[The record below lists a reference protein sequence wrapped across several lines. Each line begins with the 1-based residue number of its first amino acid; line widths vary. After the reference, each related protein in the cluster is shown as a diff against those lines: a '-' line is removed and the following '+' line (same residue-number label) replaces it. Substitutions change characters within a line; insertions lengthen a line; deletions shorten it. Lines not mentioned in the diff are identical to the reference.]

1 MITTR
6 RIARALLPLVLLLA
20 GRIAMAADNWPE
32 FRGPHGDGHAD
43 SAKLPLSWSETE
55 HVRWK
60 TAIHDRG
67 WSSPVVWGDQIWL
80 TTATQDGKQM
90 YAMQLD
96 RDSGAVVRDVLLFSP
111 AEPAFCHPY
120 NSYASCTPAIEK
132 GRVYIHFG
140 SYGTTAIDTASGKQI
155 WTRDDLPCDHFRGPG
170 SSPILWNNLLILTFD
185 GADFQYLVGL
195 DKKTGETV
203 WRTDRHIHY
212 DSDDGDYHKGF
223 STPTVIKLAGREQL
237 ISPSAGATI
246 AYDPATGH
254 ELWRVQSGG
263 MNAAARPLFGHGM
276 AFATTA
282 YQGYQ
287 LFAVRPDGSGDIS
300 DSHVAWKF
308 AKSVPS
314 RSSPVLIGD
323 HLFMVADKGVASCID
338 AKTGEALWQKRLPGE
353 YTASPIYASG
363 RIYFFNEDGRSPVIA
378 PEPKELHELA
388 LNKLDDGCMASPA
401 VSGNALFLRT
411 KTHLYRIE
419 Q

>member
-1 MITTR
+1 MIR
-6 RIARALLPLVLLLA
+6 SIARLLLPLLLLVGARVA
-20 GRIAMAADNWPE
+20 GAVDNWPE
-32 FRGPHGDGHAD
+32 FRGPGGDGHAD
-43 SAKLPLSWSETE
+43 SAKLPLTWSETE

-67 WSSPVVWGDQIWL
+67 WSSPVIWGDQIWL
-80 TTATQDGKQM
+80 TTATQDGTQM
-90 YAMQLD
+90 FAVEVD
-96 RDSGAVVRDVLLFSP
+96 RKSGAILRDVLLFSP

-120 NSYASCTPAIEK
+120 NSYASCTPVIEP

-140 SYGTTAIDTASGKQI
+140 SYGTVAIDTATGKKL
-155 WTRDDLPCDHFRGPG
+155 WTRADLPCDHFRGPG
-170 SSPILWNNLLILTFD
+170 SSPILWHNLLILTFD
-185 GADFQYLVGL
+185 GFDFQYLVAL
-195 DKKTGETV
+195 NKLTGQTV
-203 WRTDRHIHY
+203 WRSDRNIHY

-223 STPTVIKLAGREQL
+223 STPTVIQVAGQEQL
-237 ISPSAGATI
+237 ISPSAGATM
-246 AYDPATGH
+246 AFDPATGR

-263 MNAAARPLFGHGM
+263 MNAAARPLFGHGLT
-276 AFATTA
+276 FATTA

-300 DSHVAWKF
+300 SSHVAWKF

-314 RSSPVLIGD
+314 RSSPLLIGD
-323 HLFMVADKGVASCID
+323 HLFMVADKGVASCVD

-353 YTASPIYASG
+353 YTASPIFASG

-378 PEPKELHELA
+378 PETTELHELA

-401 VSGNALFLRT
+401 VAGNALFLRT